1 MRIVVIE
8 DDEKIQKQIDKII
21 KEFSFE
27 NECDTDTLF
36 FNRYDKN
43 LKEEILS
50 VQYPKVYIT
59 DIELKNS
66 ISGIEIA
73 KKIRTVDWDSEIIFI
88 TSHDSMFEQVHRNLL
103 EVFEFIEKFQ
113 DFEKRLKR
121 DLKMIYRQKNDKK
134 VLRIAGKKVSVELYM
149 KNITHVIREKE
160 DRKVVIHTNNDVEF
174 RVNATLQE
182 IKDQLDNRFVQTHK
196 SCLVNKDFIVLK
208 NYSQGY
214 MDLSTG
220 LRLYYL
226 SRNYKSEV
234 EQ

>member
-27 NECDTDTLF
+27 NECDIDTLF

-43 LKEEILS
+43 LKKEILS

-73 KKIRTVDWDSEIIFI
+73 KRIRAVDWDSEIIFI

-113 DFEKRLKR
+113 DFENRLKR
-121 DLKMIYRQKNDKK
+121 DLKMIYRKKNDKK
-134 VLRIAGKKVSVELYM
+134 VLKISGNKVSVELYM
-149 KNITHVIREKE
+149 KNITYVIREKE

-196 SCLVNKDFIVLK
+196 SCLVNKDFIVSK

>member
-27 NECDTDTLF
+27 NECDIDTLF

-43 LKEEILS
+43 LKKEILS

-73 KKIRTVDWDSEIIFI
+73 KRIRAVDWDSEIIFI

-113 DFEKRLKR
+113 DFENRLKR
-121 DLKMIYRQKNDKK
+121 DLKMIYRKKNDKK
-134 VLRIAGKKVSVELYM
+134 VLKISGKKVSVELYM
-149 KNITHVIREKE
+149 KNITYVIREKE

-196 SCLVNKDFIVLK
+196 SCLANKDFIVSK

>member
-27 NECDTDTLF
+27 NECDIDTLF

-73 KKIRTVDWDSEIIFI
+73 KRIRAVDWDSEIIFI

-134 VLRIAGKKVSVELYM
+134 VLKISGKKVSVELYM

-196 SCLVNKDFIVLK
+196 SCLVNKDFIVSK

>member
-8 DDEKIQKQIDKII
+8 DDEKIRNQIDKII

-27 NECDTDTLF
+27 NECDIDTLF

-73 KKIRTVDWDSEIIFI
+73 KRIRAVDWDSEIIFI

-113 DFEKRLKR
+113 DFENRLKR
-121 DLKMIYRQKNDKK
+121 DLKMIYRKKNDKK
-134 VLRIAGKKVSVELYM
+134 VLKISGKKVSVELYM

-196 SCLVNKDFIVLK
+196 SCLVNKDFIVSK

-214 MDLSTG
+214 LDLSTG

>member
-27 NECDTDTLF
+27 NECDIDTLF

-43 LKEEILS
+43 LKKEILS

-73 KKIRTVDWDSEIIFI
+73 KRIRAVDWDSEIIFI

-113 DFEKRLKR
+113 DFENRLKR
-121 DLKMIYRQKNDKK
+121 DLKMIYRKKNDKK
-134 VLRIAGKKVSVELYM
+134 VLKISGKKVSVELYM
-149 KNITHVIREKE
+149 KNITYVIREKE

-196 SCLVNKDFIVLK
+196 SCLVNKDFIVSK

>member
-27 NECDTDTLF
+27 NECDIDTLF

-43 LKEEILS
+43 LKKEILS

-73 KKIRTVDWDSEIIFI
+73 KRIRAVDWDSEIIFI

-113 DFEKRLKR
+113 NFENRLKR
-121 DLKMIYRQKNDKK
+121 DLKMIYRKKNDKK
-134 VLRIAGKKVSVELYM
+134 VLKISGKKVSVELYM
-149 KNITHVIREKE
+149 KNITYVIREKE

-196 SCLVNKDFIVLK
+196 SCLVNKDFIVSK

>member
-1 MRIVVIE
+1 
-8 DDEKIQKQIDKII
+8 
-21 KEFSFE
+21 
-27 NECDTDTLF
+27 
-36 FNRYDKN
+36 
-43 LKEEILS
+43 
-50 VQYPKVYIT
+50 
-59 DIELKNS
+59 
-66 ISGIEIA
+66 
-73 KKIRTVDWDSEIIFI
+73 
-88 TSHDSMFEQVHRNLL
+88 
-103 EVFEFIEKFQ
+103 
-113 DFEKRLKR
+113 
-121 DLKMIYRQKNDKK
+121 MIYRQKNDKK

-196 SCLVNKDFIVLK
+196 SCLVNKDFIVSK

-214 MDLSTG
+214 IDLSTG

>member
-8 DDEKIQKQIDKII
+8 DDEKIRNQIDKII

-27 NECDTDTLF
+27 NECDIDTLF

-73 KKIRTVDWDSEIIFI
+73 KRIRAVDWDSEIIFI

-113 DFEKRLKR
+113 DFENRLKR
-121 DLKMIYRQKNDKK
+121 DLKMIYRKKNDKK
-134 VLRIAGKKVSVELYM
+134 VLKISGKKVSVELYM

-196 SCLVNKDFIVLK
+196 SCLVNKDFIVSK

>member
-27 NECDTDTLF
+27 NECDIDTLF

-73 KKIRTVDWDSEIIFI
+73 KRIRAVDWDSEIIFI

-121 DLKMIYRQKNDKK
+121 DLKMIYRKKNDKK
-134 VLRIAGKKVSVELYM
+134 VLKISGKKVSVELYM

-196 SCLVNKDFIVLK
+196 SCLVNKDFIVSK

>member
-8 DDEKIQKQIDKII
+8 DDEKIRKQIDKII

-27 NECDTDTLF
+27 NECDIDTLF

-73 KKIRTVDWDSEIIFI
+73 KRIRAVDWDSEIIFI

-113 DFEKRLKR
+113 DFENRLKR
-121 DLKMIYRQKNDKK
+121 DLKMIYRKKNDKK
-134 VLRIAGKKVSVELYM
+134 VLKISGKKVSVELYM

-196 SCLVNKDFIVLK
+196 SCLVNKDFIVSK

>member
-27 NECDTDTLF
+27 NECDIDTLF

-73 KKIRTVDWDSEIIFI
+73 KRIRAVDWDSEIIFI
-88 TSHDSMFEQVHRNLL
+88 TSHDSMFEQVHRNLGSMSSSVG
-103 EVFEFIEKFQ
+103 ET
-113 DFEKRLKR
+113 
-121 DLKMIYRQKNDKK
+121 KN
-134 VLRIAGKKVSVELYM
+134 
-149 KNITHVIREKE
+149 
-160 DRKVVIHTNNDVEF
+160 
-174 RVNATLQE
+174 
-182 IKDQLDNRFVQTHK
+182 
-196 SCLVNKDFIVLK
+196 
-208 NYSQGY
+208 
-214 MDLSTG
+214 
-220 LRLYYL
+220 
-226 SRNYKSEV
+226 
-234 EQ
+234 